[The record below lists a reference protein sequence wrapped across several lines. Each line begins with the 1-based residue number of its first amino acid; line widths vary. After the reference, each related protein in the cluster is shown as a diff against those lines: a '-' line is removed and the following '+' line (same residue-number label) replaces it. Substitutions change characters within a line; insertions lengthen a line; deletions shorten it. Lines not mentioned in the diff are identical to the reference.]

1 MIDDKQDLGTYKLQ
15 EEKEL
20 ETMGTNPALTD
31 PVWDVCR
38 FTQRIV
44 HPYSTFDFKRE
55 YFIPDL

>member
-1 MIDDKQDLGTYKLQ
+1 MMEDKQELKNYKSQ
-15 EEKEL
+15 EAKEL
-20 ETMGTNPALTD
+20 EETEVNPALTD